1 MSASR
6 IKILFLVLLS
16 ALTVVSCNYDEESWI
31 DFTDL
36 SQITEGGFKVFSK
49 KTDDLDKDGI
59 PSDCYVPDGTPLEEY
74 LTQTK
79 ATGTSAPIF
88 VQRLLDVAHGSQIV
102 EIAGTYTS
110 VDTHGSPITLSGKV
124 MLPSNGKFKRFI
136 IVSHY
141 TIGSNAEAPSNC
153 FSLEGV
159 LVPLGYCIIVPD
171 YLGYGITANNKHPY
185 LALDLTAR
193 NVLDMFL
200 AVKPFLAAAG
210 IEPEFED
217 IFLMGYSQGGANT
230 MGLMRLIETEYA
242 DQIKLRRV
250 FAGGGPYDVTA
261 TYDQF
266 ITTNHAAYP
275 CAVPLVVQGMQV
287 GAGLSLTME
296 EFSTPLVYEHL
307 DEWFNSKKYTTKQM
321 NKLLGTY
328 TTSDLIS
335 AAGLDRTTYEVAELY
350 MAMNQNSIVKREWVP
365 KAPVYM
371 LHSMDD
377 ETVDFINAMHA
388 RARWSDANIA
398 YNFGHYGGHVP
409 TALRFIYTVKTMLAE
424 EELGL

>member
-1 MSASR
+1 MRKFVA
-6 IKILFLVLLS
+6 IALAVLTL
-16 ALTVVSCNYDEESWI
+16 VSCNYKEETWI
-31 DFTDL
+31 DFMDL
-36 SQITEGGFKVFSK
+36 SQATSSDFKVFYQSV
-49 KTDDLDKDGI
+49 DNLSKDGV
-59 PSDCYVPDGTPLEEY
+59 PANCFVPDGTPIGDYKE
-74 LTQTK
+74 TK
-79 ATGTSAPIF
+79 ATGANSTLF
-88 VQRLLDVAHGSQIV
+88 VQRLLDVSHGG
-102 EIAGTYTS
+102 EITELAGTYTS
-110 VDTHGSPITLSGKV
+110 IDTEGNPITLSGKV
-124 MLPSNGKFKRFI
+124 MLPSDGKFKRFI
-136 IVSHY
+136 LVSHY

-171 YLGYGITANNKHPY
+171 YLGYGITAGKKHPY

-193 NVLDMFL
+193 NTLDMYL
-200 AVKPFLAAAG
+200 AVRPFLASCG
-210 IEPEFED
+210 IEPEFDD
-217 IFLMGYSQGGANT
+217 IMLMGYSQGGANT
-230 MGLMRLIETEYA
+230 MGVMRLIETKYA
-242 DQIKLRRV
+242 DSIKLRRV

-266 ITTNHAAYP
+266 VKTNHAAYP

-287 GAGLSLTME
+287 GAGLSLSME

-307 DEWFNSKKYTTKQM
+307 DEWFNSKRYSTKQM
-321 NKLLGTY
+321 NQLLGTY

-335 AAGLDRTTYEVAELY
+335 KAGLDRTTYEVAELY
-350 MAMNQNSIVKREWVP
+350 MAMNKNSIVKQDWVP

-377 ETVDFINAMHA
+377 DTVDFINAMHA
-388 RARWSDANIA
+388 RATWPDANIV

-409 TALRFIYTVKTMLAE
+409 AALRFIYTVKTLLVE

>member
-1 MSASR
+1 MT
-6 IKILFLVLLS
+6 LLLA
-16 ALTVVSCNYDEESWI
+16 ALMLAGCGYQEETWI
-31 DFTDL
+31 DFMDL
-36 SQITEGGFKVFSK
+36 SQITDGGFKVYSQK
-49 KTDDLDKDGI
+49 MDNLGRDGV
-59 PSDCYVPDGTPLEEY
+59 PSDCYVPDGTPVGEY
-74 LTQTK
+74 HEDTLTK
-79 ATGTSAPIF
+79 ATGANGTLF
-88 VQRLLDVAHGSQIV
+88 VQRLLDVTHGG
-102 EIAGTYTS
+102 EITELAGTYTS
-110 VDTHGSPITLSGKV
+110 IDTEGNPITLSGKV

-136 IVSHY
+136 LVSHY
-141 TIGSNAEAPSNC
+141 TVGSNAEAPSNC

-171 YLGYGITANNKHPY
+171 YLGYGITAGKKHPY

-193 NVLDMFL
+193 NCLDMYL
-200 AVKPFLAAAG
+200 AVKSFLEACDVR
-210 IEPEFED
+210 PEFDD

-230 MGLMRLIETEYA
+230 MGLMRLIETQYA
-242 DQIKLRRV
+242 GQIKLRRV

-266 ITTNHAAYP
+266 VTTNHAAYP

-287 GAGLSLTME
+287 GAGLSLSMDT
-296 EFSTPLVYEHL
+296 FSTPLVYEHL
-307 DEWFNSKKYTTKQM
+307 DEWFNSKKYSTKQM

-350 MAMNQNSIVKREWVP
+350 MAMNQTSIVKQDWTP
-365 KAPVYM
+365 TAPVYM

-388 RARWSDANIA
+388 RARWPEANIV

-409 TALRFIYTVKTMLAE
+409 ACLRFIYTVKTMLVE
-424 EELGL
+424 EEIGL

>member
-1 MSASR
+1 MKKFVT
-6 IKILFLVLLS
+6 I
-16 ALTVVSCNYDEESWI
+16 ALAALALVSCNYKEETWI
-31 DFTDL
+31 NFMDL
-36 SQITEGGFKVFSK
+36 SQATGSDFKVFYQSV
-49 KTDDLDKDGI
+49 DNLSKDGV
-59 PSDCYVPDGTPLEEY
+59 PANCFVPDGTPIGDYKE
-74 LTQTK
+74 TK
-79 ATGTSAPIF
+79 ATGANSTLF
-88 VQRLLDVAHGSQIV
+88 VQRLLDVTHGG
-102 EIAGTYTS
+102 EITELAGTYTS
-110 VDTHGSPITLSGKV
+110 IDTEGKPITLSGKV
-124 MLPSNGKFKRFI
+124 MLPSDGKFKRFI
-136 IVSHY
+136 LVSHY

-171 YLGYGITANNKHPY
+171 YLGYGITAGKKHPY

-193 NVLDMFL
+193 NALDMYL
-200 AVKPFLAAAG
+200 AVRPFLAACG
-210 IEPEFED
+210 IEPEFDD
-217 IFLMGYSQGGANT
+217 IMLMGYSQGGANT
-230 MGLMRLIETEYA
+230 MGVMRLIETKYA
-242 DQIKLRRV
+242 DSIKLRRV

-266 ITTNHAAYP
+266 VKTNHAAYP

-287 GAGLSLTME
+287 GAGLSLSME

-307 DEWFNSKKYTTKQM
+307 DEWFNSKRYSTKQM
-321 NKLLGTY
+321 NQLLGTY

-335 AAGLDRTTYEVAELY
+335 KAGLDRTTYEVAELY
-350 MAMNQNSIVKREWVP
+350 MAMNKNSIVKQDWVP

-377 ETVDFINAMHA
+377 DTVDFINAMHA
-388 RARWSDANIA
+388 RATWPDANIV

-409 TALRFIYTVKTMLAE
+409 AALRFIYTVKTLLVE

>member
-1 MSASR
+1 MT
-6 IKILFLVLLS
+6 VLLA
-16 ALTVVSCNYDEESWI
+16 ALLVAGCDYDEEYWI

-36 SQITEGGFKVFSK
+36 SQITEGGFHVLSQKV
-49 KTDDLDKDGI
+49 DDLEHDGI
-59 PSDCYVPDGTPLEEY
+59 PANCFVPDGTPIQEY
-74 LTQTK
+74 QEDTLTK
-79 ATGTSAPIF
+79 ATGANATLF
-88 VQRLLDVAHGSQIV
+88 VQRLLDVARGSKII
-102 EIAGTYTS
+102 ELAGTYTS
-110 VDTHGSPITLSGKV
+110 IDTEGNPITLSGKV
-124 MLPSNGKFKRFI
+124 MLPASGKFSRFI

-141 TIGSNAEAPSNC
+141 TVGSNAEAPSNC

-171 YLGYGITANNKHPY
+171 YLGYGITAGKKHPY
-185 LALDLTAR
+185 LALDLTAQ
-193 NVLDMFL
+193 NCLDMYL
-200 AVKPFLAAAG
+200 AVKPFLKAAG
-210 IEPEFED
+210 LEPEFED
-217 IFLMGYSQGGANT
+217 IMLMGYSQGGANT
-230 MGLMRLIETEYA
+230 LGLMRLIETEYSST
-242 DQIKLRRV
+242 IKLRRV

-296 EFSTPLVYEHL
+296 EFSTPLVYTHL

-321 NKLLGTY
+321 NILLGTY

-335 AAGLDRTTYEVAELY
+335 AAGLDRTTFEVAELY
-350 MAMNQNSIVKREWVP
+350 MAMNQNSIVRQDWTP
-365 KAPVYM
+365 KAPLYM

-377 ETVDFINAMHA
+377 ETVNFINAMHA
-388 RARWSDANIA
+388 RARWPEANIV
-398 YNFGHYGGHVP
+398 YNFGHYGGHVSA
-409 TALRFIYTVKTMLAE
+409 ALRFIYTVKTMLVE

>member
-1 MSASR
+1 MLA
-6 IKILFLVLLS
+6 
-16 ALTVVSCNYDEESWI
+16 ALMLAGCDYQEETWI

-36 SQITEGGFKVFSK
+36 SQITTGGFKVYSQK
-49 KTDDLDKDGI
+49 IDDLEKNGV
-59 PSDCYVPDGTPLEEY
+59 PSDCYVPDGTLIGDY
-74 LTQTK
+74 KDTK
-79 ATGTSAPIF
+79 ATGANSALF
-88 VQRLLDVAHGSQIV
+88 VQRLLDVTHGGQII
-102 EIAGTYTS
+102 ELAGTYQS
-110 VDTHGSPITLSGKV
+110 IDTEGNPITLSGKV
-124 MLPSNGKFKRFI
+124 MLPANGKFKRFI
-136 IVSHY
+136 LVSHY
-141 TIGSNAEAPSNC
+141 TVGSNAEAPSNC

-171 YLGYGITANNKHPY
+171 YLGYGVTAGKKHPY

-193 NVLDMFL
+193 NCLDMFL
-200 AVKPFLAAAG
+200 AVKPFLAACD
-210 IEPEFED
+210 ITPEFDD
-217 IFLMGYSQGGANT
+217 IMLMGYSQGGANT
-230 MGLMRLIETEYA
+230 MGIMRMIETEYA

-296 EFSTPLVYEHL
+296 EFSTPLVYQHL
-307 DEWFNSKKYTTKQM
+307 DEWFNSKKYSTKQM
-321 NKLLGTY
+321 NTLLGTY

-335 AAGLDRTTYEVAELY
+335 KAGLDRTTYEVAELY
-350 MAMNQNSIVKREWVP
+350 MAMNQNSIVKRDWTP

-388 RARWSDANIA
+388 RARWPEANII

-409 TALRFIYTVKTMLAE
+409 ACLRFIFTVKTMLAE
-424 EELGL
+424 EDLGL

>member
-1 MSASR
+1 MRKFVA
-6 IKILFLVLLS
+6 IALAVLTL
-16 ALTVVSCNYDEESWI
+16 VSCNYKEETWI
-31 DFTDL
+31 DFMDL
-36 SQITEGGFKVFSK
+36 SQATSSDFKVFYQSV
-49 KTDDLDKDGI
+49 DNLSKDGV
-59 PSDCYVPDGTPLEEY
+59 PSNCFVPDGTPIGDYKE
-74 LTQTK
+74 TK
-79 ATGTSAPIF
+79 ATGANSTLF
-88 VQRLLDVAHGSQIV
+88 VQRLLDVSHGG
-102 EIAGTYTS
+102 EITELAGTYTS
-110 VDTHGSPITLSGKV
+110 IDTEGNPITLSGKV
-124 MLPSNGKFKRFI
+124 MLPSDGKFKRFI
-136 IVSHY
+136 LVSHY

-171 YLGYGITANNKHPY
+171 YLGYGITAGKKHPY

-193 NVLDMFL
+193 NALDMYL
-200 AVKPFLAAAG
+200 AVRPFLASCG
-210 IEPEFED
+210 IEPEFDD
-217 IFLMGYSQGGANT
+217 IMLMGYSQGGANT
-230 MGLMRLIETEYA
+230 MGVMRLIETKYP
-242 DQIKLRRV
+242 DSIKLRRV

-266 ITTNHAAYP
+266 VKTNHAAYP

-287 GAGLSLTME
+287 GAGLSLSME

-307 DEWFNSKKYTTKQM
+307 DEWFNSKRYSTKQM
-321 NKLLGTY
+321 NQLLGTY

-335 AAGLDRTTYEVAELY
+335 KAGLDRTTYEVAELY
-350 MAMNQNSIVKREWVP
+350 MAMNKNSIVKQDWVP

-377 ETVDFINAMHA
+377 DTVDFINAMHA
-388 RARWSDANIA
+388 RATWPDANIV

-409 TALRFIYTVKTMLAE
+409 AALRFIYTIKTLLVE

>member
-1 MSASR
+1 MRKFVA
-6 IKILFLVLLS
+6 IALAVLTL
-16 ALTVVSCNYDEESWI
+16 VSCNYKEETWI
-31 DFTDL
+31 DFMDL
-36 SQITEGGFKVFSK
+36 SQATSSDFKVFYQSV
-49 KTDDLDKDGI
+49 DNLSKDGV
-59 PSDCYVPDGTPLEEY
+59 PSNCFVPDGTLLSDY
-74 LTQTK
+74 KDTK
-79 ATGTSAPIF
+79 ATGANSTLF
-88 VQRLLDVAHGSQIV
+88 VQRLLDVSHGG
-102 EIAGTYTS
+102 EITELAGTYTS
-110 VDTHGSPITLSGKV
+110 IDTEGNPITLSGKV
-124 MLPSNGKFKRFI
+124 MLPSDGKFKRFI
-136 IVSHY
+136 LVSHY

-171 YLGYGITANNKHPY
+171 YLGYGITAGKKHPY

-193 NVLDMFL
+193 NTLDMYL
-200 AVKPFLAAAG
+200 AVKPFLSACG
-210 IEPEFED
+210 IEPEFDD
-217 IFLMGYSQGGANT
+217 IMLMGYSQGGANT
-230 MGLMRLIETEYA
+230 MGVMRLIETKYP
-242 DQIKLRRV
+242 DSIKLRRV

-266 ITTNHAAYP
+266 VKTNHAAYP

-287 GAGLSLTME
+287 GAGLSLSME

-307 DEWFNSKKYTTKQM
+307 DEWFNSKRYSTKQM
-321 NKLLGTY
+321 NQLLGTY

-335 AAGLDRTTYEVAELY
+335 KAGLDRTTYEVAELY
-350 MAMNQNSIVKREWVP
+350 MAMNKNSIVKQDWVP

-377 ETVDFINAMHA
+377 DTVDFINAMHA
-388 RARWSDANIA
+388 RATWPDANIV

-409 TALRFIYTVKTMLAE
+409 AALRFIYTVKTLLVE

>member
-1 MSASR
+1 MRKFVA
-6 IKILFLVLLS
+6 IALAVLTL
-16 ALTVVSCNYDEESWI
+16 VSCNYKEETWI
-31 DFTDL
+31 DFMDL
-36 SQITEGGFKVFSK
+36 SQATSSDFKVFYQSV
-49 KTDDLDKDGI
+49 DNLSKDGV
-59 PSDCYVPDGTPLEEY
+59 PSNCFVPDGTPIGDYKE
-74 LTQTK
+74 TK
-79 ATGTSAPIF
+79 ATGANSTLF
-88 VQRLLDVAHGSQIV
+88 VQRLLDVSHGG
-102 EIAGTYTS
+102 EITELAGTYTS
-110 VDTHGSPITLSGKV
+110 IDTEGNPITLSGKV
-124 MLPSNGKFKRFI
+124 MLPSDGKFKRFI
-136 IVSHY
+136 LVSHY

-171 YLGYGITANNKHPY
+171 YLGYGITAGKKHPY

-193 NVLDMFL
+193 NALDMYL
-200 AVKPFLAAAG
+200 AVRPFLASCG
-210 IEPEFED
+210 IEPEFDD
-217 IFLMGYSQGGANT
+217 IMLMGYSQGGANT
-230 MGLMRLIETEYA
+230 MGVMRLIETKYP
-242 DQIKLRRV
+242 DSIKLRRV

-266 ITTNHAAYP
+266 VKTNHAAYP

-287 GAGLSLTME
+287 GAGLSLSME

-307 DEWFNSKKYTTKQM
+307 DEWFNSKRYSTKQM
-321 NKLLGTY
+321 NQLLGTY

-335 AAGLDRTTYEVAELY
+335 KAGLDRTTYEVAELY
-350 MAMNQNSIVKREWVP
+350 MAMNKNSIVKQDWVP

-377 ETVDFINAMHA
+377 DTVDFINAMHA
-388 RARWSDANIA
+388 RATWPDANIV

-409 TALRFIYTVKTMLAE
+409 AALRFIYTVKTLLVE

>member
-1 MSASR
+1 MLAG
-6 IKILFLVLLS
+6 
-16 ALTVVSCNYDEESWI
+16 CDYQEETWI
-31 DFTDL
+31 DFMDL
-36 SQITEGGFKVFSK
+36 SQITQVGFKPYSQKVDNLSR
-49 KTDDLDKDGI
+49 DGV
-59 PSDCYVPDGTPLEEY
+59 PSDCYVPDGTPVAEY
-74 LTQTK
+74 AEDTLTK
-79 ATGTSAPIF
+79 ATGANATLF
-88 VQRLLDVAHGSQIV
+88 VQRLLDVTHGG
-102 EIAGTYTS
+102 EITELAGTYTS
-110 VDTHGSPITLSGKV
+110 IDTEGNPITLSGKV

-136 IVSHY
+136 LVSHY
-141 TIGSNAEAPSNC
+141 TVGSNAEAPSNC

-171 YLGYGITANNKHPY
+171 YLGYGITAGKKHPY

-193 NVLDMFL
+193 NCLDMYL
-200 AVKPFLAAAG
+200 AVKQFLEACD
-210 IEPEFED
+210 IRPEFDD
-217 IFLMGYSQGGANT
+217 ICLMGYSQGGANT
-230 MGLMRLIETEYA
+230 MGIMRLIETEYA
-242 DQIKLRRV
+242 ESIKLRRV

-266 ITTNHAAYP
+266 VTTNHAAYP

-287 GAGLSLTME
+287 GAGLSLSME
-296 EFSTPLVYEHL
+296 EFSTPLVYQHL

-321 NKLLGTY
+321 NTLLGTY

-350 MAMNQNSIVKREWVP
+350 MAMNQNSIVKRDWTP

-377 ETVDFINAMHA
+377 EAVDFINAMHA
-388 RARWSDANIA
+388 RARWPEANIV
-398 YNFGHYGGHVP
+398 YNFGHYGGHVSA
-409 TALRFIYTVKTMLAE
+409 ALRFIYTVKTMLVE

>member
-1 MSASR
+1 MKKFVA
-6 IKILFLVLLS
+6 IALA
-16 ALTVVSCNYDEESWI
+16 ALTLVSCNYKEETWI
-31 DFTDL
+31 DFMDL
-36 SQITEGGFKVFSK
+36 SQATGSDFKVFYQSV
-49 KTDDLDKDGI
+49 DNLSKDG
-59 PSDCYVPDGTPLEEY
+59 VPANCFVADGTPIGDYKE
-74 LTQTK
+74 TK
-79 ATGTSAPIF
+79 ATGANSTLF
-88 VQRLLDVAHGSQIV
+88 VQRLLDVSHGG
-102 EIAGTYTS
+102 EITELAGTYTS
-110 VDTHGSPITLSGKV
+110 IDTEGNPITLSGKV
-124 MLPSNGKFKRFI
+124 MLPSDGKFKRFI
-136 IVSHY
+136 LVSHY

-171 YLGYGITANNKHPY
+171 YLGYGITAGKKHPY

-193 NVLDMFL
+193 NTLDMYL
-200 AVKPFLAAAG
+200 AVKPFLAACG
-210 IEPEFED
+210 IEPEFDD
-217 IFLMGYSQGGANT
+217 IMLMGYSQGGANT
-230 MGLMRLIETEYA
+230 MGVMRLIETKYA
-242 DQIKLRRV
+242 DSIKLRRV

-266 ITTNHAAYP
+266 VKTNHAAYP

-287 GAGLSLTME
+287 GAGLSLSME

-307 DEWFNSKKYTTKQM
+307 DEWFNSKLYSTKQM
-321 NKLLGTY
+321 NQLLGTY

-335 AAGLDRTTYEVAELY
+335 KAGLDRTTYEVAELY
-350 MAMNQNSIVKREWVP
+350 MAMNKNSIVKQDWVP

-377 ETVDFINAMHA
+377 DTVDFINAMHA
-388 RARWSDANIA
+388 RATWPDANIV

-409 TALRFIYTVKTMLAE
+409 AALRFIYTVKTLLVE

>member
-1 MSASR
+1 MKKFVV
-6 IKILFLVLLS
+6 I
-16 ALTVVSCNYDEESWI
+16 ALAALALVSCNYKEETWI
-31 DFTDL
+31 NFMDL
-36 SQITEGGFKVFSK
+36 SQATGSDFKVFYQSV
-49 KTDDLDKDGI
+49 DNLSKDGV
-59 PSDCYVPDGTPLEEY
+59 PSNCFVPDGTPIGDYKE
-74 LTQTK
+74 TK
-79 ATGTSAPIF
+79 ATGANSTLF
-88 VQRLLDVAHGSQIV
+88 VQCLLDVSHGG
-102 EIAGTYTS
+102 EITELAGTYTS
-110 VDTHGSPITLSGKV
+110 IDTEGNPITLSGKV
-124 MLPSNGKFKRFI
+124 MLPSDGKFKRFI
-136 IVSHY
+136 LVSHY

-171 YLGYGITANNKHPY
+171 YLGYGITAGKKHPY

-193 NVLDMFL
+193 NALDMYL
-200 AVKPFLAAAG
+200 AVKPFLASCG
-210 IEPEFED
+210 IEPEFDD
-217 IFLMGYSQGGANT
+217 IMLMGYSQGGANT
-230 MGLMRLIETEYA
+230 MGVMRLIETKYA
-242 DQIKLRRV
+242 DSIKLRRV

-266 ITTNHAAYP
+266 VKTNHAAYP

-287 GAGLSLTME
+287 GAGLSLSME

-307 DEWFNSKKYTTKQM
+307 DEWFNSKRYSTKQM
-321 NKLLGTY
+321 NQLLGTY

-335 AAGLDRTTYEVAELY
+335 KAGLDRTTYEVAELY
-350 MAMNQNSIVKREWVP
+350 MAMNKNSIVKQDWVP

-377 ETVDFINAMHA
+377 DTVDFINAMHA
-388 RARWSDANIA
+388 RATWPDANIV

-409 TALRFIYTVKTMLAE
+409 AALRFIYTVKTLLVE

>member
-1 MSASR
+1 MRKFVA
-6 IKILFLVLLS
+6 IALAVLTL
-16 ALTVVSCNYDEESWI
+16 VSCNYKEETWI
-31 DFTDL
+31 DFMDL
-36 SQITEGGFKVFSK
+36 SQATSSDFKVFYQSV
-49 KTDDLDKDGI
+49 DNLSKDGV
-59 PSDCYVPDGTPLEEY
+59 PANCFVPDGTPIGDYKE
-74 LTQTK
+74 TK
-79 ATGTSAPIF
+79 ATGANSTLF
-88 VQRLLDVAHGSQIV
+88 VQRLLDVSHGG
-102 EIAGTYTS
+102 EITELAGTYTS
-110 VDTHGSPITLSGKV
+110 IDTEGNPITLSGKV
-124 MLPSNGKFKRFI
+124 MLPSDGKFKRFI
-136 IVSHY
+136 LVSHY

-171 YLGYGITANNKHPY
+171 YLGYGITAGKKHPY

-193 NVLDMFL
+193 NALDMYL
-200 AVKPFLAAAG
+200 AVKPFLSACG
-210 IEPEFED
+210 IEPEFDD
-217 IFLMGYSQGGANT
+217 IMLMGYSQGGANT
-230 MGLMRLIETEYA
+230 MGVMRLIETKYA
-242 DQIKLRRV
+242 DRIKLRRV

-266 ITTNHAAYP
+266 VKTNHAAYP

-287 GAGLSLTME
+287 GAGLSLSME

-307 DEWFNSKKYTTKQM
+307 DEWFNSKRYSTKQM
-321 NKLLGTY
+321 NQLLGTY

-335 AAGLDRTTYEVAELY
+335 KAGLDRTTYEVAELY
-350 MAMNQNSIVKREWVP
+350 MAMNKNSIVKQDWVP

-377 ETVDFINAMHA
+377 DTVDFINAMHA
-388 RARWSDANIA
+388 RATWPDANIV

-409 TALRFIYTVKTMLAE
+409 AALRFIYTVKTLLVE

>member
-1 MSASR
+1 MSGSR
-6 IKILFLVLLS
+6 KFILLVA
-16 ALTVVSCNYDEESWI
+16 ALVVASCNYKEETWI
-31 DFTDL
+31 DFMDL
-36 SQITEGGFKVFSK
+36 SQITDGGFKVISQQV
-49 KTDDLDKDGI
+49 DDLGEDGV
-59 PSDCYVPDGTPLEEY
+59 PQNCFVPDGTPIGDYAEE
-74 LTQTK
+74 TK
-79 ATGTSAPIF
+79 ATGANATLF
-88 VQRLLDVAHGSQIV
+88 VQRLLDFQKGNQVI
-102 EIAGTYTS
+102 ELAGTYTS
-110 VDTHGSPITLSGKV
+110 IDTHGNPITLSGKV
-124 MLPSNGKFKRFI
+124 MLPASGKFSRFI
-136 IVSHY
+136 LVSHY
-141 TIGSNAEAPSNC
+141 TVGSNAEAPSNC

-171 YLGYGITANNKHPY
+171 YLGYGITAGKKHPY

-193 NVLDMFL
+193 NCLDMYL
-200 AVKPFLAAAG
+200 AVQPFLKAAG
-210 IEPEFED
+210 LEPEFDD
-217 IFLMGYSQGGANT
+217 IMLMGYSQGGANT
-230 MGLMRLIETEYA
+230 MGLMRLIETQYA

-266 ITTNHAAYP
+266 VTTNHAAYP

-296 EFSTPLVYEHL
+296 EFSTPLVYQHL

-321 NKLLGTY
+321 NTLLGTY

-350 MAMNQNSIVKREWVP
+350 MAMNQNSIVKQEWVP

-377 ETVDFINAMHA
+377 ETVNFINAMHA
-388 RARWSDANIA
+388 RARWPEANIT
-398 YNFGHYGGHVP
+398 YNFGHYGGHVA
-409 TALRFIYTVKTMLAE
+409 TALRFIYTVKTMLVE